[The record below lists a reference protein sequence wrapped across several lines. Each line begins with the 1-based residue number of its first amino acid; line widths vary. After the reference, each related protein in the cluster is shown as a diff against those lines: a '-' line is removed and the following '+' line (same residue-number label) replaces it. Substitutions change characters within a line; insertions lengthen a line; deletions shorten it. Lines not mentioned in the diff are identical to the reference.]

1 MSAGLR
7 DKGAAHLRV
16 VATTPND
23 PASARSTQAPPD
35 DSQLLSAMRSG
46 DKSAAAAFYDRVRP
60 QIDRT
65 LLRLFGKRDTDHDDL
80 RQLALM
86 ELVFTLHR
94 FRGECSLDSWVG
106 TITGHIVF
114 KHLRR
119 RQTEARLFS
128 VLDREDLLPPSVH
141 GTAREPVLRNL
152 MRRTSS
158 HLEAM
163 QPDKSWAF
171 VLHDVLG
178 YDLKEL
184 AQIMRVSVSA
194 AQTRLVRGR
203 HDLHAR
209 IASDP
214 ELSGLL
220 DQIEAWP

>member
-1 MSAGLR
+1 MSAGRR
-7 DKGAAHLRV
+7 DKGAARLRV
-16 VATTPND
+16 VA
-23 PASARSTQAPPD
+23 PAPGDSPSARSTAAPPD
-35 DSQLLSAMRSG
+35 DSQLLGAVRSG

-65 LLRLFGKRDTDHDDL
+65 LMRLFGKRDTDHEDL
-80 RQLALM
+80 RQLALI
-86 ELVFTLHR
+86 ELVYTLHR

-119 RQTEARLFS
+119 RQTEARLFG

-141 GTAREPVLRNL
+141 GTAREPIVRNL
-152 MRRTSS
+152 MRRAST

-171 VLHDVLG
+171 VLHDILG

-203 HDLHAR
+203 RELHAR

-214 ELSGLL
+214 ELAGLL